1 MTQSPRLVRWEKFR
15 NFASVM
21 RKSLAIVIAALF
33 LAFSFGAV
41 TSDAQTPAAR
51 RLSSQ
56 LAQDGPQS
64 RMPSVDDAP
73 KATAKSNMPSGA
85 TSRAWTLLEPLGVHE
100 PSTLDTLLYNYAQH
114 SVPSEQSIAYATTGN
129 LGAAGMDMIYFDR
142 LPRSDFFFRDALRAW
157 LPMQGNHKFYNTR
170 VPMTLLS
177 YNTGGNREN
186 AQDRLTAVFSGNAGA
201 RLQFGANI
209 DYIYSKGSY
218 DHQAV
223 KNLIWGLA
231 SSYMGDRYEYQAFF
245 NHYNGLNQDNGGITN
260 DLYIT
265 DPAELQG
272 GQASIEPKSIPTN
285 LTQARTRLKGQEFYM
300 NHRYKIGFW
309 KDLPRDEENPDDTLQ
324 RRVYVPVTSIVWTFD
339 YNDAKHVFFN
349 GSPSEADEFWNN
361 RYLTAGPSMDPTSY
375 WSLSNTV
382 GIALLEGF
390 NKYAKAGLSAYVS
403 HEIRRFT
410 QGPDTIPMS
419 GPDRPEALSPYPY
432 DVQVA
437 RKGTENLLWVG
448 AQLTKQQGRLL
459 HYDATARIG
468 VAGESAGELQ
478 LQGNI
483 SARFPLFG
491 DSAAVSAY
499 GFFSNEDAPY
509 LMRNYVSNHFI
520 WKNDFGMTRRFRV
533 GGRIHLG
540 RTGTIVNVGVE
551 NVQNSVYF
559 NDLSLPTQHGGSV
572 QVLSASLSQDFR
584 FGILNWNNRV
594 TFQTTSDDAVVPLPR
609 LAIYSNLFLKF
620 RVAKVLHVQF
630 GIDCDYFTKYYAP
643 GYQPATMAFI
653 NQREVKVG
661 NYPFM
666 NLYANMKLKRA
677 RFYIMMS
684 HVNQGLTGDNYFS
697 MPHYPVN
704 PRRFQ
709 MGVSVDFAN

>member
-1 MTQSPRLVRWEKFR
+1 
-15 NFASVM
+15 M
-21 RKSLAIVIAALF
+21 RKTLAIIISAAFLLF
-33 LAFSFGAV
+33 GFDVADS
-41 TSDAQTPAAR
+41 SAQTPIGQPPAAR
-51 RLSSQ
+51 
-56 LAQDGPQS
+56 QS

-73 KATAKSNMPSGA
+73 KATTKSNMPSGL

-100 PSTLDTLLYNYAQH
+100 PSTIDTLLYNYAQQ
-114 SVPSEQSIAYATTGN
+114 SVPTEQSIAYATTGN
-129 LGAAGMDMIYFDR
+129 LGASGLDMIYFDR
-142 LPRSDFFFRDALRAW
+142 EPMSDFFFRDALSAW

-177 YNTGGNREN
+177 YNTGGSREN
-186 AQDRLTAVFSGNAGA
+186 AQDRLKAVFSGNAGK

-223 KNLIWGLA
+223 KNLIWGLS
-231 SSYMGDRYEYQAFF
+231 SSYMGERYEYQAFF
-245 NHYNGLNQDNGGITN
+245 NHYNGLNQDNGGITD

-272 GQASIEPKSIPTN
+272 GQASIEAKSIPTN

-309 KDLPRDEENPDDTLQ
+309 KDLPRDEENPDDTLEH
-324 RRVYVPVTSIVWTFD
+324 RVYVPVTSFVWTFN
-339 YNDAKHVFFN
+339 YNDGKHVFFN
-349 GSPSEADEFWNN
+349 GSSSEADDFWQN
-361 RYLTAGPSMDPTSY
+361 RYLTTGPSMDPTSY
-375 WSLSNTV
+375 WSMKNTF

-390 NKYAKAGLSAYVS
+390 NKYAKAGLSAYIS
-403 HEIRRFT
+403 HEIRKFT
-410 QGPDTIPMS
+410 QGPDTIPIS
-419 GPDRPEALSPYPY
+419 GADRPETLSPYPY
-432 DVQVA
+432 DAQVA

-459 HYDATARIG
+459 RYEATARIG
-468 VAGESAGELQ
+468 VAGDAAGELQ

-483 SARFPLFG
+483 SAHFPLLG

-499 GFFSNEDAPY
+499 GFFSNEGAPY
-509 LMRNYVSNHFI
+509 LMENYVSNHFI
-520 WKNDFGMTRRFRV
+520 WKNTFGKTRRFRV
-533 GGRIHLG
+533 GGRIELG

-551 NVQNSVYF
+551 NVQNALYF

-572 QVLSASLSQDFR
+572 QVLSASLSQNFR
-584 FGILNWNNRV
+584 FGILNWNNRI
-594 TFQTTSDDAVVPLPR
+594 TFQTTSDDAVIPLPR
-609 LAIYSNLFLKF
+609 LAVYSNLFLKF
-620 RVAKVLHVQF
+620 KVAKVLHVQF

-653 NQREVKVG
+653 NQRELKVG

-666 NLYANMKLKRA
+666 NIYANMKLKRA
-677 RFYIMMS
+677 RFYVMMS

-709 MGVSVDFAN
+709 MGISVDFAN